1 MRYSL
6 ATDEPAMLQVY
17 DRVGRLV
24 RSWAGSRRPS
34 AVSSITW
41 DGRDAHG
48 RGLANGVYFLKLS
61 AGDYRQTE
69 KLVMQR

>member
-1 MRYSL
+1 MASI
-6 ATDEPAMLQVY
+6 ATIRDSARPVNVKSGSAA
-17 DRVGRLV
+17 GRQA
-24 RSWAGSRRPS
+24 RSHRPS
-34 AVSSITW
+34 ATSFVTW

-69 KLVMQR
+69 KLVLQR